1 MTSTTAHVLE
11 QLDQLLQA
19 VCASEELE
27 AQLEGLSAA
36 ELTEVLQ
43 AAGRVQRRLDAIITT
58 ATGTVDERDGRPA
71 GDRVSPRAGCRDATE
86 LLRRALR
93 VDVGTAWRFVHAARL
108 IHRDRSLSSGELLP
122 SEFEELGATLRDGD
136 ISVSGLLA
144 ATAPLAKSGNR
155 IGGEERAAIDRLLAD
170 MARGRDL
177 PDAQG
182 RPGPAPTTDE
192 LADFAAA
199 LALAVDPDGK
209 EPDDTTANR
218 RRGFTLGRLRD
229 GVVPVSGGLLPEVA
243 GAVQRLIDALNNP
256 AASGAPSPA
265 AGRVA
270 FAPEDGADQGAGELP
285 DAHAQPDPP
294 DDRTPAQKRHDAFA
308 MIVNVAAASEG
319 FPELGGAAPT
329 LVVSVT
335 AEDYAR
341 GAGRSHI
348 EGTEWD
354 TSIGVARHTA
364 CAGGVQRVLFD
375 DRGQIVS
382 IGTTARL
389 FNAVQRRAIVLRDR
403 ECVIPGCRIPA
414 TWCEIH
420 HVREW
425 ARGGT
430 THTSNGVALCW
441 HHHRTLESSG
451 WRIRMGGGA
460 PEIRGPHWWDPYGG
474 WHRPRSRGGGTPHDR
489 RRIIAGALAP
499 PGSGG

>member
-1 MTSTTAHVLE
+1 MTSTTVHVLE
-11 QLDQLLQA
+11 QLEQLLRG
-19 VCASEELE
+19 VCASDEVTARFETLTP
-27 AQLEGLSAA
+27 A
-36 ELTEVLQ
+36 EMIEVLQ

-58 ATGTVDERDGRPA
+58 ATGAVDECDSRTADERI
-71 GDRVSPRAGCRDATE
+71 SSRAGCRDATE
-86 LLRRALR
+86 LLRRSLR
-93 VDVGTAWRFVHAARL
+93 VDIGMARRLVHAARL
-108 IHRDRSLSSGELLP
+108 VRRGRAISSGELLP
-122 SEFEELGATLRDGD
+122 AAYEELGAALRDGV
-136 ISVSGLLA
+136 ISLTGLLA
-144 ATAPLAKSGNR
+144 ATAPLERSGNR
-155 IGGEERAAIDRLLAD
+155 IGAEARAAIDRLLAD

-177 PDAQG
+177 PDAKG
-182 RPGPAPTTDE
+182 GPGPAPTTDE
-192 LADFAAA
+192 LADFAGA
-199 LALAVDPDGK
+199 LVLAVDPDGR
-209 EPDDTTANR
+209 EPEDAMANR

-229 GVVPVSGGLLPEVA
+229 GVVPVTGGLLPEVA
-243 GAVQRLIDALNNP
+243 GAVQRLIDALSNP
-256 AASGAPSPA
+256 AARDAPPPA

-270 FAPEDGADQGAGELP
+270 FAPEDDGDPGSGDPSDADAL
-285 DAHAQPDPP
+285 PDPP

-308 MIVNVAAASEG
+308 IIVNVAAASQG

-348 EGTEWD
+348 EGTEWE
-354 TSIGVARHTA
+354 TAIGVARHTA
-364 CAGGVQRVLFD
+364 CAGGIQRVLFD

-382 IGTTARL
+382 IGTSARL
-389 FNAVQRRAIVLRDR
+389 FNAAQRRAIVLRDR

-430 THTSNGVALCW
+430 THTGNGVALCW

-451 WRIRMGGGA
+451 WRIRMSGGI
-460 PEIRGPHWWDPYGG
+460 PEIRGPQWWDPHGG
-474 WHRPRSRGGGTPHDR
+474 WHRPRSRGGTPHDR
-489 RRIIAGALAP
+489 RKIIAHALAP

>member
-1 MTSTTAHVLE
+1 MISTTAHVLE

-19 VCASEELE
+19 VCASEEIE
-27 AQLEGLSAA
+27 AQLETLSAA
-36 ELTEVLQ
+36 DLTDVLL

-58 ATGTVDERDGRPA
+58 ATGAVDERDGRPA
-71 GDRVSPRAGCRDATE
+71 DDRVSPRAGCRDATE

-93 VDVGTAWRFVHAARL
+93 VDVGAARRFVHAARV
-108 IHRDRSLSSGELLP
+108 IHRDRALSTGELLP
-122 SEFEELGATLRDGD
+122 SEFEELGATLRDGVV
-136 ISVSGLLA
+136 SVSGLLA
-144 ATAPLAKSGNR
+144 ATAPLAKSGSR

-209 EPDDTTANR
+209 EPDDATANR
-218 RRGFTLGRLRD
+218 RRGFTPGRLRD

-256 AASGAPSPA
+256 AASDAPPPA

-270 FAPEDGADQGAGELP
+270 FAPEDGADQGSSDLP

-364 CAGGVQRVLFD
+364 CAGGIQRVLFD

-382 IGTTARL
+382 IGTSARL

-414 TWCEIH
+414 T
-420 HVREW
+420 
-425 ARGGT
+425 
-430 THTSNGVALCW
+430 
-441 HHHRTLESSG
+441 
-451 WRIRMGGGA
+451 
-460 PEIRGPHWWDPYGG
+460 
-474 WHRPRSRGGGTPHDR
+474 
-489 RRIIAGALAP
+489 
-499 PGSGG
+499 